1 MCFLWRMELMDIHQ
15 NVDVQTVDAKHHQI
29 DCSVQVIVEG
39 LQAEPYRCLA
49 PCSSNRAATAP
60 R

>member
-39 LQAEPYRCLA
+39 LQAEYIA
-49 PCSSNRAATAP
+49 V
-60 R
+60 

>member
-29 DCSVQVIVEG
+29 DCSIGIAADVHAVQVIVEG
-39 LQAEPYRCLA
+39 LQAEYIA
-49 PCSSNRAATAP
+49 V
-60 R
+60 